1 MHSTTPKINDSL
13 PFNIETN
20 GRSLFFAI
28 FKIGNEGLQ
37 HAAELV
43 ITVAVN
49 RTFPVTKRYFYGAT
63 HSVITAFLK
72 SKHPTMQQNI
82 GARLVVSRPEDLNLN
97 PDCATETATLPPP
110 KPVPRTAE
118 FIRNSNFRYLLI
130 TIGLFFCIQSSTLIF
145 VA

>member
-1 MHSTTPKINDSL
+1 MHNTHGVFLPLRLLPGMHSTTPKINDSL

-20 GRSLFFAI
+20 GRSLLFAI

-49 RTFPVTKRYFYGAT
+49 STFPVTKRYFYGAT
-63 HSVITAFLK
+63 HCVITAFLQ

-82 GARLVVSRPEDLNLN
+82 STRLVVSRPEDLDLL
-97 PDCATETATLPPP
+97 PDSVTEAATLPPP

-118 FIRNSNFRYLLI
+118 FIRSSNFR
-130 TIGLFFCIQSSTLIF
+130 
-145 VA
+145 